1 MSEFSQKD
9 ASRSTGEVVLYN
21 TDDGR
26 AQVQLRLV
34 EGTVWLTQAEMAE
47 LFDYTPQNIT
57 QHIANIYDEREHS
70 AEATCK
76 DFFQVRQEGSRLV
89 KRQVK
94 HYNLDMILAVGY
106 RVRSPR
112 GVQFRQWATTVLSEY
127 LVKGFAMND
136 ERLKEPGGLDYFD
149 ELLERIRDIRASEK
163 RFYQKIQDIF
173 TTSVDY
179 DSASEAARTF
189 FSTIQNKLCYAVT
202 GKTAAEMIVKRA
214 DAATPNMGLTSFKG
228 SVVRKVDI
236 TTAKNYLTQDERST
250 LNLLVTQFLDF
261 AELRARRRHTLTM
274 ADWITQTDRFL
285 TLNDFELLDNAGTVS
300 NANMK
305 KVVAARYE
313 VFDKRR
319 RELEAQLAEVEAEE
333 DAKTLLAGEDLEVFS
348 ELEQRQKRA
357 EENRP

>member
-112 GVQFRQWATTVLSEY
+112 GVQFRQ
-127 LVKGFAMND
+127 
-136 ERLKEPGGLDYFD
+136 
-149 ELLERIRDIRASEK
+149 
-163 RFYQKIQDIF
+163 
-173 TTSVDY
+173 
-179 DSASEAARTF
+179 
-189 FSTIQNKLCYAVT
+189 
-202 GKTAAEMIVKRA
+202 
-214 DAATPNMGLTSFKG
+214 
-228 SVVRKVDI
+228 
-236 TTAKNYLTQDERST
+236 
-250 LNLLVTQFLDF
+250 
-261 AELRARRRHTLTM
+261 
-274 ADWITQTDRFL
+274 
-285 TLNDFELLDNAGTVS
+285 
-300 NANMK
+300 
-305 KVVAARYE
+305 
-313 VFDKRR
+313 
-319 RELEAQLAEVEAEE
+319 
-333 DAKTLLAGEDLEVFS
+333 
-348 ELEQRQKRA
+348 
-357 EENRP
+357 